1 MHGSEKGHFMKKLI
15 LFTVSLFLLANSG
28 EAQRKRIRY
37 AFDYG
42 FGIGPSNY
50 LGEMGGKEKT
60 RRDFIWDMKLKNTRW
75 SLNGFAR
82 YKFNNYFAVQ
92 SSLAYLRIQGD
103 DKLSSNRGRKG
114 RNLNFRND
122 MLEFAVRGD
131 VYIYG
136 SNDVG
141 KRGTYRLDFK
151 SYAFAGLG
159 AVLHSPKTLYNGDW
173 VKLRPLMTEN
183 VKYSKVTMAI
193 PMGLGFYFTKKR
205 KYRFGFEMGWRL
217 TFTDYLDD
225 VSGVY
230 VDKSGSSQM
239 AIDLANRRGEI
250 PFSDTSVPSADNYVP
265 GSKRGDASHND
276 TYFYS
281 VFTYSYVLRGRNTF
295 YTQNYNWLF
304 GKKGKHRLVRVKF

>member
-1 MHGSEKGHFMKKLI
+1 MKKL
-15 LFTVSLFLLANSG
+15 LLLSLSLLLLANNSD
-28 EAQRKRIRY
+28 AQRKKMRY

-60 RRDFIWDMKLKNTRW
+60 RRDFIWDMKLRNTRY
-75 SLNGFAR
+75 SVSGFAR
-82 YKFNNYFAVQ
+82 YKLNNYFAVHAGM
-92 SSLAYLRIQGD
+92 AYLRIQGD

-122 MLEFAVRGD
+122 MLEFTLRGD
-131 VYIYG
+131 AYIYG

-151 SYAFAGLG
+151 SYVFAGIG
-159 AVLHSPKTLYNGDW
+159 AVIHSPKTTYDGGW
-173 VKLRPLMTEN
+173 VKLRPLMTEG
-183 VKYSKVTMAI
+183 VSYKKVSMAI
-193 PMGLGFYFTKKR
+193 PLGLGFYFTKKR
-205 KYRFGFEMGWRL
+205 KYRFGFELGWRL

-230 VDKSGSSQM
+230 VDHSASGNQM
-239 AIDLANRRGEI
+239 LIDLANRRDELGT
-250 PFSDTSVPSADNYVP
+250 DTSVPTSDNYSP

-281 VFTYSYVLRGRNTF
+281 VFTYSYVLKGRNTF